1 MKGEKM
7 GITIWS
13 KNCEADCGYGGLI
26 RLRQKVADLTSPEI
40 GTLYRKQDDVPLF
53 EPGRTEFFEQYV
65 KDLQALKAKLKKEP
79 KKLRILDFLY
89 QSDCEG
95 KAGVWTCRAIWEVI
109 KDYDDNFCYGYAGRP
124 DCMMWSDFKKIIQDC
139 IETKTPMHWG

>member
-1 MKGEKM
+1 M

-13 KNCEADCGYGGLI
+13 KNREADCGCGGF
-26 RLRQKVADLTSPEI
+26 RNLRQKVADLTSPEI
-40 GTLYRKQDDVPLF
+40 GAFYRKLDDAPF
-53 EPGRTEFFEQYV
+53 FGPRRTEFFEQYD
-65 KDLQALKAKLKKEP
+65 KDLHVLNDKLKKEP

-95 KAGVWTCRAIWEVI
+95 KADVWTCRAIWEVI
-109 KDYDDNFCYGYAGRP
+109 KDYDDDYCYGYAGRP

-139 IETKTPMHWG
+139 IETKTPMQWE

>member
-1 MKGEKM
+1 M
-7 GITIWS
+7 GVTIWS
-13 KNCEADCGYGGLI
+13 KNQAADCGCGGFMN
-26 RLRQKVADLTSPEI
+26 LRKKVADLTSPEI
-40 GTLYRKQDDVPLF
+40 GTFYRKLDDAPSF
-53 EPGRTEFFEQYV
+53 GTERIEFFEKYD
-65 KDLQALKAKLKKEP
+65 KDLLFLNNKLRKEP

-109 KDYDDNFCYGYAGRP
+109 KDYDDDYCYGYVGRP

>member
-1 MKGEKM
+1 M

-13 KNCEADCGYGGLI
+13 KNREADCGYGGF
-26 RLRQKVADLTSPEI
+26 RNLRQTVADLTSPEI
-40 GTLYRKQDDVPLF
+40 GAFYRKLDDAPPFGL
-53 EPGRTEFFEQYV
+53 ERTKFFKQYD
-65 KDLQALKAKLKKEP
+65 KDLQALANKLQKEP

-95 KAGVWTCRAIWEVI
+95 KAGRLTCRAIWEVI
-109 KDYDDNFCYGYAGRP
+109 KDYDDNYCYGYAGRP

-139 IETKTPMHWG
+139 VETKTPLHWR

>member
-1 MKGEKM
+1 M

-13 KNCEADCGYGGLI
+13 KNREADCGYGGFMN
-26 RLRQKVADLTSPEI
+26 LRQTVADLTSPEI
-40 GTLYRKQDDVPLF
+40 GAFYRKLNDAPF
-53 EPGRTEFFEQYV
+53 FGSERTKFFEQYD
-65 KDLQALKAKLKKEP
+65 KDLQALNNKLKKEP

-95 KAGVWTCRAIWEVI
+95 KADVWTARAIWEVI
-109 KDYDDNFCYGYAGRP
+109 KDYDDNYCYGYAGRP

-139 IETKTPMHWG
+139 IETKTPMHWR

>member
-1 MKGEKM
+1 M

-13 KNCEADCGYGGLI
+13 KNRESDCGYGGFMS
-26 RLRQKVADLTSPEI
+26 LRRKVADLTSPEI
-40 GTLYRKQDDVPLF
+40 GTFYRKLDDAPF
-53 EPGRTEFFEQYV
+53 YGPGRAEFFEQYD
-65 KDLQALKAKLKKEP
+65 KDLQVLSNKLKKEP

-89 QSDCEG
+89 QSDGEG
-95 KAGVWTCRAIWEVI
+95 KAGVRTCRAILEVI
-109 KDYDDNFCYGYAGRP
+109 KDYDDDYCYGYAGQP